1 MNLVLKNLILFSQR
15 YVYLI
20 LSILLI
26 KKKYTHNIRDVRMTH
41 LTVFRTKS
49 VNVNFVYPEDDVA
62 SFDLKKSD
70 IDHFRVDNIYRS
82 TIYLILITLI
92 VLLATLQMNRV
103 GADSVCN

>member
-1 MNLVLKNLILFSQR
+1 
-15 YVYLI
+15 
-20 LSILLI
+20 
-26 KKKYTHNIRDVRMTH
+26 MTH

-70 IDHFRVDNIYRS
+70 IDHFHDSVHNIYRS
-82 TIYLILITLI
+82 TIYLIPITLI

-103 GADSVCN
+103 GADSVVTDKPFLIIN